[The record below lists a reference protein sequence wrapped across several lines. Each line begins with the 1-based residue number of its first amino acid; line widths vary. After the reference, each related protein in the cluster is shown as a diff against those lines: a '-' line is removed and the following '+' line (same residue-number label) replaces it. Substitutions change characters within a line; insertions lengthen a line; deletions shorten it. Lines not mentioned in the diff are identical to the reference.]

1 MKIPSI
7 YKQMALMVV
16 VFVLAISVSGYY
28 IYRAYQ
34 DLNNELIR
42 RTSLLLGRAV
52 EEALLNAADK
62 NLEKLSKQEKK
73 RLRTLMNSMATESG
87 SIIHIL
93 LINDK
98 MRILLSSDKTI
109 EGHEYKSAQELEN
122 LSGQEPKV
130 LSKTW
135 EGGIHVVDVIIPLR
149 NSKGRIFSYLRLVLS
164 QKEIVN
170 FYEDLSNVFV
180 PIVVIFALLF
190 FFSIY
195 FISRS
200 YRQPLESIKKMAARL
215 NEGDYSYRI
224 NYKQDDEFTDTFV
237 RLNKTIERVG
247 VMSESYKKAEK
258 KIASLLKVVDESII
272 LFDNDGNLSSYN
284 EATSKLFRCPA
295 GNDFSDYFRQ
305 LQAQNPEFQLMIEQA
320 IKEGREIK
328 NKETVIWLP
337 KDNDL
342 LVRVSTQVFQEEGRT
357 TGVLFTFKDVS
368 LFNELEKN
376 LQRSMKFSVIANL
389 ASSISH
395 EIKNPLSAMAIHA
408 EILNTRLKNVE
419 LEDSEKVQRSLDVL
433 QNEVRRLNRIIN
445 QFLNLARIKKTDLSL
460 ININT
465 VVNEVLFL
473 IQQQAIERHIRI
485 KTTID
490 EKLDFIYGD
499 PDQLKQVILNIV
511 LNAFQAIDREG
522 TVYVRTRE
530 MNKRIFVEIQDTGK
544 GMPPEV
550 QRRIFEPYFTTKD
563 DGGGIGLS
571 VSKSIMEA
579 HEGRISFETVI
590 GKGTRFILDFPRKD
604 KTTQLHIQALR
615 QAKKHKT

>member
-1 MKIPSI
+1 
-7 YKQMALMVV
+7 
-16 VFVLAISVSGYY
+16 
-28 IYRAYQ
+28 
-34 DLNNELIR
+34 
-42 RTSLLLGRAV
+42 
-52 EEALLNAADK
+52 
-62 NLEKLSKQEKK
+62 
-73 RLRTLMNSMATESG
+73 
-87 SIIHIL
+87 
-93 LINDK
+93 
-98 MRILLSSDKTI
+98 
-109 EGHEYKSAQELEN
+109 
-122 LSGQEPKV
+122 
-130 LSKTW
+130 
-135 EGGIHVVDVIIPLR
+135 
-149 NSKGRIFSYLRLVLS
+149 
-164 QKEIVN
+164 
-170 FYEDLSNVFV
+170 
-180 PIVVIFALLF
+180 
-190 FFSIY
+190 
-195 FISRS
+195 
-200 YRQPLESIKKMAARL
+200 
-215 NEGDYSYRI
+215 
-224 NYKQDDEFTDTFV
+224 
-237 RLNKTIERVG
+237 
-247 VMSESYKKAEK
+247 
-258 KIASLLKVVDESII
+258 
-272 LFDNDGNLSSYN
+272 
-284 EATSKLFRCPA
+284 
-295 GNDFSDYFRQ
+295 
-305 LQAQNPEFQLMIEQA
+305 MIEQA

>member
-284 EATSKLFRCPA
+284 EATSKLFRCPE
-295 GNDFSDYFRQ
+295 GNDFSDYFPQ

-357 TGVLFTFKDVS
+357 TGVLFTF
-368 LFNELEKN
+368 
-376 LQRSMKFSVIANL
+376 
-389 ASSISH
+389 
-395 EIKNPLSAMAIHA
+395 
-408 EILNTRLKNVE
+408 
-419 LEDSEKVQRSLDVL
+419 
-433 QNEVRRLNRIIN
+433 
-445 QFLNLARIKKTDLSL
+445 
-460 ININT
+460 
-465 VVNEVLFL
+465 
-473 IQQQAIERHIRI
+473 
-485 KTTID
+485 
-490 EKLDFIYGD
+490 
-499 PDQLKQVILNIV
+499 
-511 LNAFQAIDREG
+511 
-522 TVYVRTRE
+522 
-530 MNKRIFVEIQDTGK
+530 
-544 GMPPEV
+544 
-550 QRRIFEPYFTTKD
+550 
-563 DGGGIGLS
+563 
-571 VSKSIMEA
+571 
-579 HEGRISFETVI
+579 
-590 GKGTRFILDFPRKD
+590 
-604 KTTQLHIQALR
+604 
-615 QAKKHKT
+615 